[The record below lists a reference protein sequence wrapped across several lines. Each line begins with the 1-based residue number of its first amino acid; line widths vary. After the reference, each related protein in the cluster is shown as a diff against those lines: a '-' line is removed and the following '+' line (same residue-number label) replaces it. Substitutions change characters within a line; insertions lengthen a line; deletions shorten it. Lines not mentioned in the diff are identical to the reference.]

1 MIVTTLLHV
10 RQYIYT
16 IIHTIMSLPDGAFPR
31 LNASGIQSGQHVNSI
46 ASVVGKCISFDG
58 ASTLQLECVDGGT
71 VNVLVAPEFAFV
83 PGKVMEIMGSVQEDG
98 TIQVRNDVR
107 YSHMSLILF

>member
-1 MIVTTLLHV
+1 
-10 RQYIYT
+10 
-16 IIHTIMSLPDGAFPR
+16 MSLPDGAFPR

-98 TIQVRNDVR
+98 TIQVRNGVR
-107 YSHMSLILF
+107 YSYMCLSYYFETCVM